1 MTIARRFV
9 SSDPGEEDA
18 LVLSLD
24 DRAGL
29 EAATE
34 LHTELE
40 GAVVGGSRRV
50 IVELARDAPVDPTML
65 GVLLAGLRRLQ
76 RADAELVLVAADGLR
91 TETAVDALR
100 LDRFFRIAT
109 SLPEALAVF
118 GGRSRLRL
126 RTSAIRP
133 RLRVEP

>member
-9 SSDPGEEDA
+9 SSNRGEEDA

-50 IVELARDAPVDPTML
+50 IVELARDAPVDPTLL

-76 RADAELVLVAADGLR
+76 RADAELVLVSAAGLR
-91 TETAVDALR
+91 TETAVDALQ
-100 LDRFFRIAT
+100 LDRFFPIAR
-109 SLPEALAVF
+109 SLPEAMAAF
-118 GGRSRLRL
+118 ESRSVLR
-126 RTSAIRP
+126 RPVPRP
-133 RLRVEP
+133 RLRAES

>member
-9 SSDPGEEDA
+9 SSNPGEEDA

-50 IVELARDAPVDPTML
+50 IVEIARDAPVDPTLL

-91 TETAVDALR
+91 TEAAVDALL
-100 LDRFFRIAT
+100 LDRFFRIAR
-109 SLPEALAVF
+109 SRSEALAAF
-118 GGRSRLRL
+118 RSRSRLQL

-133 RLRVEP
+133 HLRVEP